1 MTRTPKIFKINKY
14 WARTHDFCVEKIST
28 KPSESYSGNWIFGE
42 CVEKISTNPGYD
54 SDGFSTICQQ
64 GLITLKMDY

>member
-42 CVEKISTNPGYD
+42 CVEKISTNPSESYP
-54 SDGFSTICQQ
+54 GFVEKISTICQ
-64 GLITLKMDY
+64 